1 MICDYFILFHILI
14 TSIIK
19 ECHTYLQKDNNLTL
33 NIIGI
38 VLLILIAF
46 MFLIFIEVIELNV
59 FNISYNT
66 KKNIEIRA
74 NTEILIAMDDIVIP
88 KEAINDDE

>member
-1 MICDYFILFHILI
+1 M
-14 TSIIK
+14 
-19 ECHTYLQKDNNLTL
+19 TL

-74 NTEILIAMDDIVIP
+74 NTEILIAMDDVVIP
-88 KEAINDDE
+88 KEAINYFE

>member
-1 MICDYFILFHILI
+1 M
-14 TSIIK
+14 
-19 ECHTYLQKDNNLTL
+19 TL

-74 NTEILIAMDDIVIP
+74 NTEILIAMDDVVIP

>member
-1 MICDYFILFHILI
+1 MYLIYLI
-14 TSIIK
+14 T
-19 ECHTYLQKDNNLTL
+19 Q
-33 NIIGI
+33 
-38 VLLILIAF
+38 
-46 MFLIFIEVIELNV
+46 
-59 FNISYNT
+59 

>member
-1 MICDYFILFHILI
+1 M
-14 TSIIK
+14 
-19 ECHTYLQKDNNLTL
+19 TL

-74 NTEILIAMDDIVIP
+74 NTESLIAMDDIVIP